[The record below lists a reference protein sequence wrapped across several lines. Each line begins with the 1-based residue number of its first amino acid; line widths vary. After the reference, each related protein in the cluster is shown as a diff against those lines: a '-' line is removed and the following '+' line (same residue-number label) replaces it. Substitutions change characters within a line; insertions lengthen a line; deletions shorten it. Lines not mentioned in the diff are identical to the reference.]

1 MEPPFEQYCLIR
13 RSRFSRGQPVCLTT
27 SYASSGVPRDAPRAA
42 GQFLIDLGIASIAGA
57 KLPRQPSG
65 RSSERIGEYAAQ
77 GIERERERELRETRD
92 GSRERLAVR
101 RANDHSLPNSKLSR
115 ASNAASFQ

>member
-1 MEPPFEQYCLIR
+1 MKPPFEQHCLIR
-13 RSRFSRGQPVCLTT
+13 RSQFSRGQPVCLTT

-77 GIERERERELRETRD
+77 GIERERERIE
-92 GSRERLAVR
+92 RERNTGWVA
-101 RANDHSLPNSKLSR
+101 RAPRGSQGKRPLFAELE
-115 ASNAASFQ
+115 A